1 MKLHLPRALHLALL
15 SCCAL
20 SPVTTLPLLSFISAP
35 IAHATDYSITD
46 ATSAADATSSTYGD
60 TITINMV
67 HDSSATTNTNY
78 LPNAT
83 STDVSYTAASITIEQ
98 MDISNGYG
106 SGLSSS
112 NHAEFYFNAT
122 ILGSG
127 DINFYNWSST
137 SCYQEYIFTGDLSNY
152 SGDITSSK
160 ADNVSSATYSGGLF
174 LTFTG
179 TSSTSASGTG
189 SIYLNG
195 SSSESITYSYS
206 DGATITNE
214 SITAPVINL
223 GSAYEYADYYLA
235 SNITATTLNITQSN
249 DAYVVEGYTLNL
261 TTLVLNASTDL
272 YVYGTFN
279 LSGTASY
286 DSSKGIYNYGETNL
300 LSGSNVSGPIIN
312 HGELNINSG
321 ATTSGAL
328 LNYGTM
334 NISSGSSISTLVQ
347 NYSSGTLVLES
358 GVTLT
363 ASSSLSLQLD
373 GTIALNEQS
382 QILVSDS
389 SAITLS
395 SGVIFDLSSATDQWE
410 FSDGVYTFQLIG
422 DSNGNY
428 SYDISSLSTSNF
440 IGLNSFG
447 NYTFNSDG
455 SITFDLGEVD
465 IVSYTGASSFNWG
478 TNEPDVLF
486 TNAVTGAQQSF
497 SNGLALSIEVDTHAT
512 LTSAVS
518 TNMISLDGIEFTLT
532 GNGNLLSALQIV
544 FAGDSTLI
552 LTDDALSSD
561 SLIGSG
567 SGSAGTVQF
576 SATDAST
583 VFNYEDQLQTF
594 GGQVILE
601 NGTLKLGD
609 SISES
614 FQFSSLT
621 VDGGT
626 FIGGAMFNV
635 GDLVLNGGTT
645 TLTGCVVA
653 DSLSTTGGTNTLN
666 GSTTLGSLNYGGGSL
681 TLGGVVSLG
690 SLSLSSAGSITLN
703 DNTKLNWVDSSA
715 SWNKL
720 DYNLSFILGNGAS
733 MDVDETIWTR
743 GNLTFSLAESSTAN
757 PTATVDMNQLLVG
770 YSTGSSLVTI
780 GEGVT
785 LTISGTTLESSGTDS
800 SFILGGHSEGGNVD
814 VYGTLVLN
822 SGIMN
827 FGGAGVLTV
836 KDGGSL
842 VLNAGLAA
850 EVAGTSLSM
859 TIESGASLS
868 LGNQEGDVDYG
879 TVMDI
884 TLMSGATLTDN
895 GVDATTTLNAT
906 LNYESGATINLAS
919 SGKGQTLLIGMAL
932 GGDSLSANIQG
943 EGLVEFAAGA
953 TLNHLSV
960 EKGATLKLSSNVT
973 VTSGSIAAGA
983 TVEVGTALNLGASA
997 SIDNE
1002 GTLML
1007 HEGSTLSISEGQSLN
1022 LSGSI
1027 SLTEAGQII
1036 NEGTLILSEDFVF
1049 DLSSLLDSAWE
1060 YDITTGVYSLSLVVG
1075 GNAYDL
1081 SGFDSLNN
1089 LTGFDTSDKDISFNS
1104 DGTLSYILSS
1114 LTYQRG
1120 GELTLQIG
1128 SSMSNADGSKEVLY
1142 TDSASIY
1149 FTTDDS
1155 QVTLG
1160 ETISSTLWEV
1170 YDVDVELTGNS
1181 FVLVTDN
1188 VTLNGTASLTLKDD
1202 ALHSDVRLYQAADS
1216 DSELIVNL
1224 SDSSSTLNYAKQ
1236 LSTYTGDI
1244 TISRGTLNLVSQD
1257 VAGYQFDAI
1266 TLEGT
1271 HLLMSG
1277 TSTASAL
1284 DMSSGG
1290 SISLSDGAS
1299 LTVGGGAVGDSSDA
1313 FLTNLVKHTGN
1324 ITLNLGSGALLDQN
1338 IRMWLDTGV
1347 ALTLN
1352 ATNSDADA
1360 QTATYRINELLLRYT
1375 SNGDA
1380 ETSLTI
1386 GSGTEL
1392 EITGAN
1398 TTDGDANSS
1407 FIISGHSDGTSL
1419 LTVAGQLTINSGIV
1433 SMGGSSNVIN
1443 VASGG
1448 VLQANAGLVAYD
1460 SSDSAVE
1467 IELNMASGS
1476 TLILGNQITT
1486 EDHSDALSVNMAS
1499 NTTIGTNG
1507 IDSKVYVYQ
1516 SLNFA
1521 DGGSYSFDVA
1531 SKSSL
1536 NMVQS
1541 IDVGEGDISVS
1552 GGGSTNIEGG
1562 LSAEQITV
1570 QEGATAGLGGTSSL
1584 SQIIGGTD
1592 GGTVTLLSTVA
1603 DSQLHIGSNSYELTN
1618 SSTAASISV
1627 AEGGSLTETT
1637 ANKISTTGLTINLET
1652 DMQWTE
1658 SSLGSNTL
1666 VNLAEDATLKI
1677 GDKITITSANSD
1689 GASVDVS
1696 SAYTSRLMSLSDDTI
1711 SCVTF
1716 DNANVVLSNASAEES
1731 LTVAY
1736 VYTSDTSTLT
1746 IASGSKVDF
1755 TTFTYLY
1762 GATVIGANAEVNCS
1776 GGFYVYNDFTIGEN
1790 AYVTMSGNLNTGT
1803 HVYLGKGATLETTS
1817 VGFLSTTS
1825 LTLDGGTMIMNDKSR
1840 WIYSDILIS
1849 NSGNAMTG
1857 TTTTLTFASEI
1868 SYTNAWVGSED
1879 WTLNLDGNTKI
1890 TINYAFTIDF
1900 TVDGEATLDAG
1911 SYIIFSNVANDC
1923 SSSLSASMVSG
1934 VLSDEYEL
1942 VWSYEDGD
1950 IVLTVVDLNEL
1961 IWDDE
1966 QQIWVDGLGDE
1977 GTPSESKSLSFSTD
1991 TISEGS
1997 ATLGGDLT
2005 VSSISIS
2012 GDADVSIEGDVS
2024 LSSQSDITKTGA
2036 GTALVEAQLSAVN
2049 GIFIEEGSVELSKTG
2064 SVVSDTQIA
2073 EGASLKAGAIT
2084 VSGITEGTSID
2095 TLDGGS
2101 ITCDEMGYVS
2111 ISNASVVVDGVG
2123 LIANSSIDGSSVLI
2137 GATSQL
2143 VLDGVHIGANSQF
2156 SAGISYL
2163 RIASTSAQ
2171 LSFMGANSIDASS
2184 AGGSLSISGN
2194 QYTMTSLIALDSI
2207 AVSGDL
2213 TINVILS
2220 AEELLEFN
2228 AAYDAAEVI
2237 SFIIMD
2243 SVIEGQLDELV
2254 INVGSELD
2262 GVYVATT
2269 VYTGTGDL
2277 ESGVLSVTLNED
2289 GKVPEPSTV
2298 SLSLLALAGMLAR
2311 RRRKLQ

>member
-1 MKLHLPRALHLALL
+1 MKLHLPRVLHLALL
-15 SCCAL
+15 SSCAL
-20 SPVTTLPLLSFISAP
+20 SPITTLPLLSFISSP
-35 IAHATDYSITD
+35 IAHAAEYSITN
-46 ATSAADATSSTYGD
+46 ATTAAAATSSTSED

-67 HDSSATTNTNY
+67 HDSDATTNSNY

-83 STDVSYTAASITIEQ
+83 SSDVSYTAETITITQ
-98 MDISNGYG
+98 MDVSNGYG

-112 NHAEFYFNAT
+112 KHAEYYFNAA

-137 SCYQEYIFTGDLSNY
+137 SCYQEYIFTGNLSNY
-152 SGDITSSK
+152 SGNITSSK
-160 ADNVSSATYSGGLF
+160 ADNVTAATYSGGLF

-179 TSSTSASGTG
+179 TSSASASGTG

-206 DGATITNE
+206 NGATITNE

-223 GSAYEYADYYLA
+223 GSTYEYADYYLA
-235 SNITATTLNITQSN
+235 SNITATTLNIIQSN
-249 DAYVVEGYTLNL
+249 DAHVMEGYTLNL

-328 LNYGTM
+328 LNYGTI
-334 NISSGSSISTLVQ
+334 NISSGSSISTLIQ

-373 GTIALNEQS
+373 GTIALTEQS

-395 SGVIFDLSSATDQWE
+395 SGVIFDLSAATDQWE

-455 SITFDLGEVD
+455 SITFDLGDVD
-465 IVSYTGASSFNWG
+465 IVSYTGASSFDWG
-478 TNEPDVLF
+478 TNQPDVLF
-486 TNAVTGAQQSF
+486 TNAVTGDQQSF

-518 TNMISLDGIEFTLT
+518 TNMISLDGIDFTLT
-532 GNGNLLSALQIV
+532 GNGNQLSALQIA
-544 FAGDSTLI
+544 FSGDSTLI
-552 LTDDALSSD
+552 LTDDALSSG
-561 SLIGSG
+561 SSIGSG
-567 SGSAGTVQF
+567 SGSAGTVKF
-576 SATDAST
+576 SATDANT
-583 VFNYEDQLQTF
+583 VFAYGEQLQNF

-601 NGTLKLGD
+601 NGILQLND
-609 SISES
+609 A

-621 VDGGT
+621 V
-626 FIGGAMFNV
+626 
-635 GDLVLNGGTT
+635 NGGSFTNSTT
-645 TLTGCVVA
+645 LDLASLVVNAGSSTLTGSIA
-653 DSLSTTGGTNTLN
+653 
-666 GSTTLGSLNYGGGSL
+666 LGSLSYGGGSL
-681 TLGGVVSLG
+681 TMGGDISLG
-690 SLSLSSAGSITLN
+690 SFRLTGAGSISLS
-703 DNTKLNWVDSSA
+703 DNSTFHLADSSA
-715 SWNKL
+715 SWVKL
-720 DYNLSFILGNGAS
+720 DYNFSFILGNGAS
-733 MDVDETIWTR
+733 MDLDETIWTR

-757 PTATVDMNQLLVG
+757 STASVDMKQLLVG

-785 LTISGTTLESSGTDS
+785 LTISGTTLESTGTAS
-800 SFILGGHSEGGNVD
+800 SFILGGQSEGGNVD

-827 FGGAGVLTV
+827 FDGDGVLTV

-868 LGNQEGDVDYG
+868 LGNQAGSTDYG

-884 TLMSGATLTDN
+884 TLMFGATLTDN

-919 SGKGQTLLIGMAL
+919 SGEGKTLLVGMAL

-943 EGLVEFAAGA
+943 EGLVELAAGA

-960 EKGATLKLSSNVT
+960 EQGATLKLSSNVT

-983 TVEVGTALNLGASA
+983 TVDVHTALNLGASA

-1007 HEGSTLSISEGQSLN
+1007 HEGSTLSISEGQNLN

-1036 NEGTLILSEDFVF
+1036 NDGTLILGEDFVF
-1049 DLSSLLDSAWE
+1049 DLSSLLDSAWD
-1060 YDITTGVYSLSLVVG
+1060 YDITTGVYSLSLVAG
-1075 GNAYDL
+1075 EASYDL
-1081 SGFDSLNN
+1081 SSFDSTTN

-1128 SSMSNADGSKEVLY
+1128 STLSNVDGSKVLPY
-1142 TDSASIY
+1142 TDNASIY
-1149 FTTDDS
+1149 FTTADS
-1155 QVTLG
+1155 QLTLG
-1160 ETISSTLWEV
+1160 ENISSTLWEV
-1170 YDVDVELTGNS
+1170 YDVDVELTGDG
-1181 FVLVTDN
+1181 FVLETDSL
-1188 VTLNGTASLTLKDD
+1188 TLNGTASLTLTDD

-1216 DSELIVNL
+1216 DSELIVAL
-1224 SDSSSTLNYAKQ
+1224 TDSLSTLNYAKQ

-1244 TISRGTLNLVSQD
+1244 TISSGTLNLVSQD
-1257 VAGYQFDAI
+1257 VAGYNFDAI

-1277 TSTASAL
+1277 TSTASEL
-1284 DMSSGG
+1284 DMSRGG
-1290 SISLSDGAS
+1290 SVTLSDGAS

-1313 FLTNLVKHTGN
+1313 FKDNLVKHTGD

-1347 ALTLN
+1347 ALRLH
-1352 ATNSDADA
+1352 ATNSDANA

-1375 SNGDA
+1375 SNGEA
-1380 ETSLTI
+1380 ETSVSI

-1392 EITGAN
+1392 EITGTN
-1398 TTDGDANSS
+1398 TTAANANSS
-1407 FIISGHSDGTSL
+1407 FIISGHTDGTSL
-1419 LTVAGQLTINSGIV
+1419 VTVEGQLTINSGIV
-1433 SMGGSSNVIN
+1433 SLGGSSNVIN

-1448 VLQANAGLVAYD
+1448 VFQANAGLVAYD

-1476 TLILGNQITT
+1476 TLILGNQVTT

-1507 IDSKVYVYQ
+1507 IDKDVDVYQ

-1521 DGGSYSFDVA
+1521 DGGSYRFDVA

-1541 IDVGEGDISVS
+1541 IAVGEGEITVS

-1570 QEGATAGLGGTSSL
+1570 HEGATAGLGGTSSL
-1584 SQIIGGTD
+1584 SQIIGGID
-1592 GGTVTLLSTVA
+1592 GGTVTILSTVD
-1603 DSQLHIGSNSYELTN
+1603 DSQLHMGSNSYELTN
-1618 SSTAASISV
+1618 SSTSASISV
-1627 AEGGSLTETT
+1627 EEGGSLTETT

-1658 SSLGSNTL
+1658 STLGSKTL

-1677 GDKITITSANSD
+1677 GDKISISSANGD

-1711 SCVTF
+1711 SCVSF
-1716 DNANVVLSNASAEES
+1716 DNANVVLSNASAEDS
-1731 LTVAY
+1731 LKVAY
-1736 VYTSDTSTLT
+1736 VNTSDTSTLT
-1746 IASGSKVDF
+1746 ITSGSKVDF

-1762 GATVIGANAEVNCS
+1762 GATVIESNAEVNIS
-1776 GGFYVYNDFTIGEN
+1776 GGFYVYNDFSIGEN
-1790 AYVTMSGNLNTGT
+1790 AYVTMSGNFNSGT
-1803 HVYLGKGATLETTS
+1803 HVYLGEGATLETTS
-1817 VGFLSTTS
+1817 VGFYGTTS

-1840 WIYSDILIS
+1840 WMYSDILIS

-1868 SYTNAWVGSED
+1868 SYSNAWVGAED
-1879 WTLNLDGNTKI
+1879 WTLDLDGNTKI

-1900 TVDGEATLDAG
+1900 TVDGEATLGAG
-1911 SYIIFSNVANDC
+1911 SYTIFSNVANDC
-1923 SSSLSASMVSG
+1923 SSSLNASMVSG

-1942 VWSYEDGD
+1942 VWSYEEGD
-1950 IVLTVVDLNEL
+1950 VILTVIDMNEL
-1961 IWDDE
+1961 IWDDAE
-1966 QQIWVDGLGDE
+1966 QTWVDGLGNA
-1977 GTPSESKSLSFSTD
+1977 GTPSESNSLSFSTD

-1997 ATLGGDLT
+1997 ATLGGNLT
-2005 VSSISIS
+2005 AASISIS
-2012 GDADVSIEGDVS
+2012 GDADVSIAGDVS
-2024 LSSQSDITKTGA
+2024 LSSQSSISKTGA
-2036 GTALVEAQLSAVN
+2036 GTASVEAQLSAVD
-2049 GIFIEEGSVELSKTG
+2049 GITIEEGSIELSATG

-2084 VSGITEGTSID
+2084 LNGTTEGTSIS

-2101 ITCDEMGYVS
+2101 ISCDEMGYVS
-2111 ISNASVVVDGVG
+2111 ISNARVVVDGVG
-2123 LIANSSIDGSSVLI
+2123 RIANSSVDGTSVVI
-2137 GATSQL
+2137 GASSQL

-2156 SAGISYL
+2156 SASVSYL
-2163 RIASTSAQ
+2163 RTASTSAQ

-2184 AGGSLSISGN
+2184 AGGTLSISDG
-2194 QYTMTSLIALDSI
+2194 QYIVTSLTALDSI
-2207 AVSGDL
+2207 ALDGEL
-2213 TINVILS
+2213 TINLILTQ
-2220 AEELLEFN
+2220 EELSLFN
-2228 AAYDAAEVI
+2228 AAYEADASI

-2243 SVIEGQLDELV
+2243 SVIDGQLDDLV
-2254 INVGSELD
+2254 INVGSMED
-2262 GVYVATT
+2262 GIYEATT
-2269 VYTGTGDL
+2269 VYTGTGNLDG
-2277 ESGVLSVTLNED
+2277 GVLSVTFNED
-2289 GKVPEPSTV
+2289 ATVPEPSTV
-2298 SLSLLALAGMLAR
+2298 SLSLLALAGLLAR
-2311 RRRKLQ
+2311 RRRS